1 MPTGGARVSGSFVKI
16 IQAAEGQPFE
26 DVPQGAWFVDAVKYV
41 YQNGL
46 MAGTSATTFS
56 PYANTSRGM
65 IVTVLHGMCGKPVF
79 EGCVFSDVEEGAY
92 YAKATCWASQNQIIS
107 GFGQGKFGPDED
119 VQRDQLAV
127 IMMRYAQYL
136 GLETLERAD
145 LSGFA
150 DADQISAYAQEA
162 MSWANAV
169 GLLSGKG
176 DGIMDPQGVATRA
189 EVAAMMARLDQM
201 VKQTEG

>member
-1 MPTGGARVSGSFVKI
+1 MLITSG
-16 IQAAEGQPFE
+16 
-26 DVPQGAWFVDAVKYV
+26 
-41 YQNGL
+41 
-46 MAGTSATTFS
+46 
-56 PYANTSRGM
+56 YANTSRGM
-65 IVTVLHGMCGKPVF
+65 IVTILHGMCGKPVF

-136 GLETLERAD
+136 GLETPERAD

-150 DADQISAYAQEA
+150 DADQIGAYAQEA

>member
-1 MPTGGARVSGSFVKI
+1 MLITSG
-16 IQAAEGQPFE
+16 
-26 DVPQGAWFVDAVKYV
+26 
-41 YQNGL
+41 
-46 MAGTSATTFS
+46 
-56 PYANTSRGM
+56 YANTSRGM
-65 IVTVLHGMCGKPVF
+65 IVTILHGMCGKPVF

-107 GFGQGKFGPDED
+107 GFGQGKFAPGED

-136 GLETLERAD
+136 GLETPERAD